1 MYLFIFETYNFH
13 LSNEHAF
20 SVNIIKSEFDNC
32 KMACPLNK
40 KVDIWININ
49 ILLNLIFI
57 QIVQMKNGS
66 LWRSMF
72 DGMFPISL
80 L

>member
-20 SVNIIKSEFDNC
+20 SVNNIKSEFDIC
-32 KMACPLNK
+32 KMEFPLNK